1 MTYAPLSFVQNAFRL
16 VFHWVEEIWQD
27 TVNLRL
33 ELIELRKRV
42 DRLEAA
48 LAHMENKEKRRDLAV
63 QLAFL
68 HETHPNVHTRRLQQ
82 FKTLAPETN
91 AQDDP
96 LQSCFKHAM
105 AGLTPVDGEP
115 SSVKVD

>member
-1 MTYAPLSFVQNAFRL
+1 MTCAPLSFVHSAFRL

-42 DRLEAA
+42 DRLEAG
-48 LAHMENKEKRRDLAV
+48 LAHMEKKERRRDRAV
-63 QLAFL
+63 QLAIL

-82 FKTLAPETN
+82 FQTLAPENDAETY
-91 AQDDP
+91 P
-96 LQSCFKHAM
+96 LHCCFKQAV
-105 AGLTPVDGEP
+105 AGLASVEDKLL
-115 SSVKVD
+115 SVKAD

>member
-42 DRLEAA
+42 DRLEAG
-48 LAHMENKEKRRDLAV
+48 LAHMEKKERRRDLAV

-68 HETHPNVHTRRLQQ
+68 HETHPNIHTRRLQQ

-91 AQDDP
+91 AETDA
-96 LQSCFKHAM
+96 LQSCFKQAM
-105 AGLTPVDGEP
+105 EGVTSVQDKLL
-115 SSVKVD
+115 SVKTD

>member
-48 LAHMENKEKRRDLAV
+48 VAHMENKEKRRDLAV

-68 HETHPNVHTRRLQQ
+68 YETHPNIHTRRLQQ

-91 AQDDP
+91 AETDA
-96 LQSCFKHAM
+96 LQSCFKQAM
-105 AGLTPVDGEP
+105 EGVTSVQDKLL
-115 SSVKVD
+115 SVKTD